1 MPYYHL
7 KRYNN
12 SFKRKCECGGN
23 PQMILDIAQDYIVRC
38 EKCHESTN
46 AYMRNEEAIKA
57 WENSECTG
65 PLDLLTDDLEKN
77 LQNIKFLFIAQEG
90 FWQVNSQSCDCLE
103 LIVDTGEKLIS
114 VEHNEYMEDGCIEF
128 DEISSFNKEAYKYQ
142 VNLSNGTFKLD
153 KIKYYENDF
162 VEAIRY
168 KCEDAFLFVFASEDN
183 LIITMSKY
191 DLFEE
196 IQMDFPEIEATLEI
210 KES

>member
-1 MPYYHL
+1 
-7 KRYNN
+7 
-12 SFKRKCECGGN
+12 
-23 PQMILDIAQDYIVRC
+23 MILDIVQDYIVRC

-46 AYMRNEEAIKA
+46 AYMRDEEAIKA
-57 WENSECTG
+57 WENNECTG

-77 LQNIKFLFIAQEG
+77 LQNIKFLFIAQED

-103 LIVDTGEKLIS
+103 VIVDTGEKLIS
-114 VEHNEYMEDGCIEF
+114 VAHNEYMEDGCIEF

-153 KIKYYENDF
+153 KIKYYENNF

-210 KES
+210 AENL